1 MSIGLNTSY
10 TNYYDTYS
18 DSKTESLKDSLASK
32 DLKNSSDEELM
43 EVCKSFESYFVEQM
57 YKAME
62 KTIDKEEEE
71 DTMLSASAYTDYFG
85 DMLTQE
91 YAELATDESDF
102 GIAKLLYEQL
112 KRNVSE
118 EIVPAKQENKVEQT
132 DTSSDA
138 SNADSSTEAQL

>member
-1 MSIGLNTSY
+1 
-10 TNYYDTYS
+10 
-18 DSKTESLKDSLASK
+18 
-32 DLKNSSDEELM
+32 
-43 EVCKSFESYFVEQM
+43 
-57 YKAME
+57 
-62 KTIDKEEEE
+62 
-71 DTMLSASAYTDYFG
+71 MLSASAYTDYFG

-118 EIVPAKQENKVEQT
+118 EIVPAKQENKVKQT

-138 SNADSSTEAQL
+138 SNADSSTGAQV